1 MKVMVLSLYWL
12 VIYEASWKSIWKELV
27 RFDGV
32 CCWFWWQIHFSGA
45 MKRILV
51 PYFVMNL
58 LPFYIKNLLYYFL
71 VDEIRMYSKYTPDN
85 FASHYSSKF
94 NYGILEPEIYI
105 NGRLDFET
113 VYNKSLSLLQKLI
126 KLFNRSVIMFVVST
140 LLPLL

>member
-45 MKRILV
+45 MNRILV
-51 PYFVMNL
+51 PYFVVNL

-71 VDEIRMYSKYTPDN
+71 VDETRMYSKYTPDN

-94 NYGILEPEIYI
+94 NYFGTRDLYWWKIGFWDCLQQITIFTTTEA
-105 NGRLDFET
+105 
-113 VYNKSLSLLQKLI
+113 NKIVQQIS
-126 KLFNRSVIMFVVST
+126 NYVCC
-140 LLPLL
+140 